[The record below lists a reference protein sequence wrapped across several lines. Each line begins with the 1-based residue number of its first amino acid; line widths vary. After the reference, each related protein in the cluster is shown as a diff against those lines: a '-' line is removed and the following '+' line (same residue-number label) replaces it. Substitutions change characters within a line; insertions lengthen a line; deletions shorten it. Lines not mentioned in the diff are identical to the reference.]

1 MEKKFIQS
9 LGRAMDILEYLS
21 FYSEARLQ
29 DISNSLSLN
38 KSTIHSLIST
48 LEQLGYVERGEKNPT
63 YSLGVKV
70 FQLGKVYEKNFKI
83 KDTIQPLLKE
93 MSNFSNETT
102 YFTLQVGQNYIYI
115 DKCESKN
122 NLKLSPEIGFEES
135 IESNSAIGKIYK
147 SFLENK
153 ILDSALDL
161 EEVEEGMNCIAFPV
175 LKNNKLIGVIGIGG
189 PASRLTKE
197 KMELC
202 KNKYYKIL
210 ENFF

>member
-9 LGRAMDILEYLS
+9 LGRGIDILEYLS

-29 DISNSLSLN
+29 DISDSLSLN
-38 KSTIHSLIST
+38 KSTVHSLIST

-83 KDTIQPLLKE
+83 KSTFQPLLKE
-93 MSNFSNETT
+93 MSKFSNETT
-102 YFTLQVGQNYIYI
+102 YLTLQVGKNYIYI
-115 DKCESKN
+115 DKYESEN
-122 NLKLSPEIGFEES
+122 NLKLSPELGSEES

-147 SFLENK
+147 NLLENK
-153 ILDSALDL
+153 IPDYTLDL
-161 EEVEEGMNCIAFPV
+161 EEVEKGMNCIAFPI
-175 LKNNKLIGVIGIGG
+175 LKNDNLIGVLGIGG
-189 PASRLTKE
+189 PASRFTKE

-202 KNKYYKIL
+202 KNKYYELIK
-210 ENFF
+210 NFF